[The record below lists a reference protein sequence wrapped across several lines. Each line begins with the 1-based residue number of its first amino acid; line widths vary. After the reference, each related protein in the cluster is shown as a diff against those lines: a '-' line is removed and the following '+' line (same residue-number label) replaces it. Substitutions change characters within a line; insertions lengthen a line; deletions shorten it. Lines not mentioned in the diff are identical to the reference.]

1 MTMKVLL
8 TPLKFIYS
16 VYALIT
22 FVAIML
28 LIFPFVIISSFF
40 GRIKGGN
47 MVMRCCMVWADIW
60 FLVIFIWH
68 KKIVEVSHDKKRPY
82 IFVTNH
88 ISYLDSAMIPK
99 AFRQPIRPLGKVE
112 MSKVPVFGFIY
123 RNAIVTVDRSSAANR
138 AKSIRL
144 LKSVINKG
152 ISVLV
157 FPEGTFNMGTTPLKE
172 FYDGAFRLAI
182 ETQTPIKP
190 VLYLDA
196 YRRMPYESLFKMTP
210 GRSRILY
217 LEEISVVGY
226 SIDDLDKLKEEV
238 YAIMEK
244 KLIEYNGAWRKLPER
259 K

>member
-1 MTMKVLL
+1 MKVLL

-40 GRIKGGN
+40 GPIKGGN
-47 MVMRCCMVWADIW
+47 MVMRCCRVWADIW
-60 FLVIFIWH
+60 FLIIFIWH
-68 KKIVEVSHDKKRPY
+68 KKIVEVVHDKKRPY

-99 AFRQPIRPLGKVE
+99 AYRQPIRPLGKVE

-123 RNAIVTVDRSSAANR
+123 KNAIVTVDRSSAANR
-138 AKSIRL
+138 AKSVML

-210 GRSRILY
+210 GRNRILY
-217 LEEISVVGY
+217 LEEISVAGY
-226 SIDDLDKLKEEV
+226 SIDNLDKLKEEV

-244 KLIEYNGAWRKLPER
+244 KLIEYNAGWRKA
-259 K
+259 

>member
-1 MTMKVLL
+1 
-8 TPLKFIYS
+8 
-16 VYALIT
+16 
-22 FVAIML
+22 
-28 LIFPFVIISSFF
+28 
-40 GRIKGGN
+40 
-47 MVMRCCMVWADIW
+47 
-60 FLVIFIWH
+60 
-68 KKIVEVSHDKKRPY
+68 
-82 IFVTNH
+82 
-88 ISYLDSAMIPK
+88 
-99 AFRQPIRPLGKVE
+99 
-112 MSKVPVFGFIY
+112 
-123 RNAIVTVDRSSAANR
+123 
-138 AKSIRL
+138 
-144 LKSVINKG
+144 
-152 ISVLV
+152 V

>member
-210 GRSRILY
+210 GRNRILY
-217 LEEISVVGY
+217 LDEISVEGY
-226 SIDDLDKLKEEV
+226 AVADLDKLKEEV

-244 KLIEYNGAWRKLPER
+244 KLVEYNGAWRKLPEG